1 MVSASACGR
10 LGASVAE
17 VQPCAGRTADA
28 PRANTAS
35 QAARLQHKAARA
47 LRGTVSVPSTS
58 NSAITFDELVISLAH
73 AASRHGWRDVDD
85 PLRMRSAAAPDWSA
99 GPVVRAVYRLSG
111 VRGTA
116 NLVGKTQ
123 PRRHASDITSRA
135 ARCVTSSGELW
146 SQAGCTCSGGER
158 GALVVASARG
168 RRARRRLVDA
178 QYQTRSAAFASAA
191 VAAMPAVPRA
201 RGETAAA
208 FAGLLRPLRRCQQPA
223 RASAAQPR
231 HSRCVPRRRAAPQA
245 KAASEHPPQLGVP
258 AQPAERSPPA

>member
-1 MVSASACGR
+1 MARAAPQSQRRARHAALRLRASSRGGETRLPQLLQKGEHLGVRLLLVSASACGR

-17 VQPCAGRTADA
+17 AQPCAGRTADA

-99 GPVVRAVYRLSG
+99 GPVVRAVYRRSG

-168 RRARRRLVDA
+168 RRAR
-178 QYQTRSAAFASAA
+178 
-191 VAAMPAVPRA
+191 
-201 RGETAAA
+201 
-208 FAGLLRPLRRCQQPA
+208 
-223 RASAAQPR
+223 
-231 HSRCVPRRRAAPQA
+231 
-245 KAASEHPPQLGVP
+245 
-258 AQPAERSPPA
+258 PPATS